1 MQVELSPKELGV
13 LLELLE
19 EHRYFG
25 WIYQAGEFGVEA
37 SGECDATANRLRSHK
52 PRNPTFWYSRKM
64 ELAKLSRKGQV
75 SIPRRLLRALG
86 MEGEGYFL
94 VELSPDGGILLRPAG
109 VYPIEMYSQE
119 RIEAF
124 LQEDALTP
132 EENEKLRALQGA

>member
-1 MQVELSPKELGV
+1 ME
-13 LLELLE
+13 
-19 EHRYFG
+19 
-25 WIYQAGEFGVEA
+25 
-37 SGECDATANRLRSHK
+37 
-52 PRNPTFWYSRKM
+52 M
-64 ELAKLSRKGQV
+64 ELAKLSRKGQI

-94 VELSPDGGILLRPAG
+94 VELSSDGGILLRPAG

-132 EENEKLRALQGA
+132 EEKEKLRALQGAS